1 MHSSHQT
8 REGVSREK
16 PWASSPG
23 GLSHPEKTL
32 LNCLR
37 LVALAQEVLFPE
49 VMVWPPR
56 LLLEKRIL
64 PLKAQMRAQSMGTTE
79 SRTPLT
85 TVPLSPARHLP
96 TEASIHK
103 CIYTECGS
111 LFMPL
116 SQEQRA
122 QGRKL
127 GERQTPLSS

>member
-8 REGVSREK
+8 WEGVRREK

-56 LLLEKRIL
+56 LLLEKWIL
-64 PLKAQMRAQSMGTTE
+64 PLKEQLESTKHGDYRKQDTTYH
-79 SRTPLT
+79 SA
-85 TVPLSPARHLP
+85 TVTSKASPN
-96 TEASIHK
+96 
-103 CIYTECGS
+103 
-111 LFMPL
+111 
-116 SQEQRA
+116 
-122 QGRKL
+122 
-127 GERQTPLSS
+127 